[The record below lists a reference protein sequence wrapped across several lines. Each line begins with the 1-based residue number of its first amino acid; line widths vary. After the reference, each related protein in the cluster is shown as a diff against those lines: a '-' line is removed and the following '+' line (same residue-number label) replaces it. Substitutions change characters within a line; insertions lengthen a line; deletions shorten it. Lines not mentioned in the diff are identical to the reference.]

1 MSACTACSSKPLQG
15 RLRAICSSSKISL
28 RALCRITTMSGP
40 MKEYKWRR
48 PLRFTSLQ
56 RVYKRIARIAI
67 PVSWSHG
74 GDNGVWSYLLGSSK
88 NQRQYC
94 ARRSE
99 SRNQTGW
106 RPNLAS
112 QLYGIRSGLLRHGQ
126 LPYRTWTQSIWAQ
139 VVNDVIGTN
148 CK

>member
-1 MSACTACSSKPLQG
+1 MHRVLKQATARPPASNMLQQQDKFESFMQEYNYERPHEG
-15 RLRAICSSSKISL
+15 IQMKTPASL
-28 RALCRITTMSGP
+28 YEPSTRI
-40 MKEYKWRR
+40 YKGL
-48 PLRFTSLQ
+48 PELQ
-56 RVYKRIARIAI
+56 YPFLDRTVVITVCA
-67 PVSWSHG
+67 
-74 GDNGVWSYLLGSSK
+74 YLLGSSK

-99 SRNQTGW
+99 SRNQTGR